1 MSTALRNKKVRITP
15 ISRPG
20 GWLKPGHDGH
30 FMYTGTFVKLCVPM
44 NATTGKLVDPLEDLT
59 DEEKRQLALKMA
71 IEVEE
76 FNIYSK
82 NNYWIGYEVKRDK
95 EDSLLDL
102 SNPKDLIDYYVLKS
116 NSDTVAPNFTDKY
129 NKGTYRFALVDTDD
143 EIVEKRKVSDKKSQA
158 YRALGKMENS
168 DTRLRNFFKVYGTK
182 KVPADASK
190 DWMVAE
196 IDTIISNDITGFLAI
211 VEDSKY
217 DDKIQIAEAVE
228 VKALYKTSK
237 GTYELPGGKILGT
250 LDETIDFLRDS
261 KNSDVLRTIRARI
274 EASNK

>member
-1 MSTALRNKKVRITP
+1 MSIALKNKKIRITP
-15 ISRPG
+15 ITRQG

-30 FMYTGTFVKLCVPM
+30 FMYTGTTCKLCVPQS
-44 NATTGKLVDPLEDLT
+44 AETHKLVDPLKELT
-59 DEEKRQLALKMA
+59 EEEKVKLAKLMA

-76 FNIYSK
+76 FNIYAK

-95 EDSLLDL
+95 EDSILDL

-116 NSDTVAPNFTDKY
+116 NSDIVAPTASEKY
-129 NKGTYRFALVDTDD
+129 EKGTYRFALVDLD
-143 EIVEKRKVSDKKSQA
+143 EEVVEKRKSSDKKKEA
-158 YRALGKMENS
+158 YKALGKMENS

-182 KVPADASK
+182 RVPADATK

-196 IDTIISNDITGFLAI
+196 IDNIIETDITGFLAI

-217 DDKIQIAEAVE
+217 DDKILISEALD
-228 VKALYKTSK
+228 VKALFKTSK
-237 GTYELPGGKILGT
+237 GLYELPGGKIIGT
-250 LDETIDFLRDS
+250 LDETIDFLRDG
-261 KNSDVLRTIRARI
+261 KNSDILLTIKARI